1 MVPGLGDLEYPA
13 KPSSRPRQ
21 ITGRAGAVLF
31 QIDHLQRRR
40 KKGISVNT
48 SAIFYSLS
56 VVLLTLAFINAENLG
71 LHPIT
76 VTYIITAFITIYLGW
91 RAEDA

>member
-1 MVPGLGDLEYPA
+1 M
-13 KPSSRPRQ
+13 
-21 ITGRAGAVLF
+21 
-31 QIDHLQRRR
+31 
-40 KKGISVNT
+40 NT
-48 SAIFYSLS
+48 STIFYSLS